1 MINGRARVE
10 SAGAFVKLTRD
21 VVERMAAARLS
32 LAALRLVLF
41 LIREHLRHGGQE
53 NGRLKAPH
61 RQLVAFGIS
70 AGLVTSAIEE
80 TERAGLLRRRRVG
93 GRRATLFE
101 LTWLPRLKH
110 ADGDLAPR
118 RKAELLTKAKARLP
132 PQTEADRKNLPPD
145 PEAQLPPDP
154 EADP

>member
-1 MINGRARVE
+1 MINGKAQLEARD
-10 SAGAFVKLTRD
+10 AWVKLTRD

-70 AGLVTSAIEE
+70 AGLVVSAIEE
-80 TERAGLLRRRRVG
+80 TERAGLVRRRRVAR
-93 GRRATLFE
+93 RRATLFE
-101 LTWLPRLKH
+101 LTWLPRSKES
-110 ADGDLAPR
+110 R
-118 RKAELLTKAKARLP
+118 RASASSYGGRPAFEAGARLP
-132 PQTEADRKNLPPD
+132 PDTGADGENLPPD
-145 PEAQLPPDP
+145 PEAQLPPEP